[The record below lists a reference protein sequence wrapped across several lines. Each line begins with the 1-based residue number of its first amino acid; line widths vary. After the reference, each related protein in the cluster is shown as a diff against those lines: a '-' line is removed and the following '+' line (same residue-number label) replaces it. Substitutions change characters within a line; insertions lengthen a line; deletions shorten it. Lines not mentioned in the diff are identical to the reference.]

1 MLCHLF
7 AKGEVDALRV
17 IYEEA
22 QGFFARLLERDQ
34 VELGVE
40 LAKLSLNVLLK
51 ILHGIEAVKKVG
63 QAHFGYI
70 G

>member
-1 MLCHLF
+1 
-7 AKGEVDALRV
+7 
-17 IYEEA
+17 
-22 QGFFARLLERDQ
+22 
-34 VELGVE
+34 
-40 LAKLSLNVLLK
+40 LNVLLK